1 MLIVYESLSEIE
13 QKNYVANG
21 LNITLEEV
29 SKAEIQ
35 YTRNLGG
42 VVTMILSSIKELFD
56 WNTEQDER
64 ITELENENNK
74 FKDCLTSSTTF
85 DEYKSCVN
93 PDFYSLVA

>member
-64 ITELENENNK
+64 IKLLEDENDLLKSELCK
-74 FKDCLTSSTTF
+74 RDDTYIWCGDLQTK
-85 DEYKSCVN
+85 
-93 PDFYSLVA
+93 